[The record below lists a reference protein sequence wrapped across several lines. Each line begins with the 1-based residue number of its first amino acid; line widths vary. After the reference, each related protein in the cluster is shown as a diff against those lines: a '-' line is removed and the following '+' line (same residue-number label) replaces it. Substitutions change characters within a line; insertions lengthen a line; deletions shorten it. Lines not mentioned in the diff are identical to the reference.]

1 MFLKKFIKQQFI
13 SFYYDENYKLLNEIY
28 KNDNLL
34 EENRFEFEN
43 KKELIKKIKE
53 LSAQIPQT
61 YTSTIIQTIN
71 QGVIAGCN
79 KIDFQKYGIETEN
92 IKYICINNKYSIY
105 TSLYDLMDLK
115 KLDIDFIYSVFALID
130 YKAKQRINT
139 LYILVTKEKFYLVI
153 YHTNIPI
160 YSDIYEKTEK
170 LMENNDLDLNLD
182 DLSDEDVIEIDDVVE
197 DLDAVEDIED
207 IETENNEIKTEIEMD
222 VVNFIKNSIEEYYK
236 NYAEDFIEKI
246 IIYDRGILNDDI
258 VNIIND
264 TLFMEAKKEELN
276 ILKTINEISRKNV

>member
-79 KIDFQKYGIETEN
+79 KIDFQKYGIKVEN
-92 IKYICINNKYSIY
+92 IKYICVNNKYSIY

-115 KLDIDFIYSVFALID
+115 KMDIDFIYSVFALID
-130 YKAKQRINT
+130 YKAKQKINT
-139 LYILVTKEKFYLVI
+139 LYILVTKEKFYVLI
-153 YHTNIPI
+153 YHKNIPI
-160 YSDIYEKTEK
+160 YSDIYEKVEE
-170 LMENNDLDLNLD
+170 LMENNDLDLD
-182 DLSDEDVIEIDDVVE
+182 DLNDGEVIEIDDEVVE
-197 DLDAVEDIED
+197 DLDAIDDSEEIENE
-207 IETENNEIKTEIEMD
+207 ETEIKTGMEMD
-222 VVNFIKNSIEEYYK
+222 VVNFIKNSVEDYYK

-246 IIYDRGILNDDI
+246 VIYDNGVLNDDVVKMI
-258 VNIIND
+258 DD
-264 TLFMEAKKEELN
+264 TLFIEAKKEKFD
-276 ILKTINEISRKNV
+276 ILKTINEISRENV